1 MNIPLPLI
9 VSILGFVFSIL
20 ILVIGIL
27 IKVLNKNT
35 DAIQKMEVAIA
46 KQETANGYED
56 KSCKEKHCNINTL
69 LSEHS
74 AKIEAHG
81 IIVAE
86 HEIKIKQL
94 QII

>member
-1 MNIPLPLI
+1 MNIPLPI
-9 VSILGFVFSIL
+9 VVIAISIAFSVMTGL
-20 ILVIGIL
+20 IGIL
-27 IKVLNKNT
+27 LKVLNNNT
-35 DAIQKMEVAIA
+35 KAIEDMKIFIA
-46 KQETANGYED
+46 KQETADGYED
-56 KSCKEKHCNINTL
+56 KSCNEKHCNINAL

-94 QII
+94 QLI

>member
-1 MNIPLPLI
+1 MNIPLPII

-46 KQETANGYED
+46 KQETANGFEE
-56 KSCKEKHCNINTL
+56 KSCNDKHCNINKFI
-69 LSEHS
+69 SEHA

-81 IIVAE
+81 LIITE
-86 HEIKIKQL
+86 HEVKIKAL
-94 QII
+94 EN

>member
-9 VSILGFVFSIL
+9 VIAVSIAFSVL
-20 ILVIGIL
+20 TGLIGIL
-27 IKVLNKNT
+27 LKVLNNNT
-35 DAIQKMEVAIA
+35 KAIEEMKIFIA
-46 KQETANGYED
+46 KQETADGYEH
-56 KSCKEKHCNINTL
+56 KSCKEKHCDISAL
-69 LSEHS
+69 LSVHS

-94 QII
+94 QTI